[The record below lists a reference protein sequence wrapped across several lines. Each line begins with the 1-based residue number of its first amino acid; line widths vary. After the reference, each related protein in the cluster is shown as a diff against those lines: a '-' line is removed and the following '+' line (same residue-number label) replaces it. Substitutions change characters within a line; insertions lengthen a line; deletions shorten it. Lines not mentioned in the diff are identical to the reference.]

1 MSHYIWFAG
10 KKVLIQLSKL
20 LLQIKKLFFLHIKH
34 FFLKIFFASG
44 LTLSFSTLLHIDPA
58 AHQNHCGRCRIR
70 NKDLCPGSLESAL
83 PTSYH
88 ISKTFPI
95 NNFSHFT
102 FRTHSSRGGDYIL
115 QYKQFGKQKT
125 SRVWQ
130 KYLFGMLSFVQV
142 FVLGNLA
149 VKVSRYVILSSIE
162 HYMDK

>member
-1 MSHYIWFAG
+1 MPDSKQGPLPRKSGERATNELPHLQDFSY
-10 KKVLIQLSKL
+10 KQL
-20 LLQIKKLFFLHIKH
+20 
-34 FFLKIFFASG
+34 
-44 LTLSFSTLLHIDPA
+44 
-58 AHQNHCGRCRIR
+58 
-70 NKDLCPGSLESAL
+70 
-83 PTSYH
+83 
-88 ISKTFPI
+88 
-95 NNFSHFT
+95 FT
-102 FRTHSSRGGDYIL
+102 FHFSYTFFQGGDYIL